1 MPQLSAE
8 TKHAILLHARSR
20 GANQSL
26 DDVAAV
32 HGVAGGRRTLAKWRR
47 KWDGTPRSL
56 QRKAGSG
63 KQRILSRAQVSQ
75 HVRAP
80 ILAANRAHRAIH
92 YTTLLP
98 SVREKTRKKVSLRS
112 LQRLGKQELGVKRKH
127 TKKRTADEGKC
138 TRERED
144 APALCAVLRADSLVQ
159 CLLPTV
165 TRSQRC
171 DASCRRSAAT
181 TSSSSMRLHSV

>member
-20 GANQSL
+20 GADQSL

-63 KQRILSRAQVSQ
+63 KQRILSKAQVSR

-80 ILAANRAHRAIH
+80 LLAANRAHRPVH

-98 SVREKTRKKVSLRS
+98 TVRQKTRTQVSLRTV
-112 LQRLGKQELGVKRKH
+112 QRLGKQELGAKVEAH
-127 TKKRTADEGKC
+127 QEGAQQPRVRAHARGKAC
-138 TRERED
+138 VH
-144 APALCAVLRADSLVQ
+144 CGWCCVL
-159 CLLPTV
+159 
-165 TRSQRC
+165 TRSC
-171 DASCRRSAAT
+171 
-181 TSSSSMRLHSV
+181 SVSDPL